1 MSFKLLSLDDDALR
15 VVLTDLPLDELRF
28 IGATCKTLRVL
39 VAPAILCRLCWAR
52 AFHTV
57 SHKARTVP
65 GITSRLHLAEMH
77 PNVLQTY
84 RTLLAPG
91 FRRRKEAYFKLF
103 QRIEFLKKQLDA
115 RPLPL
120 TRRLHVEYQAKLDSL
135 AIDHVEAP
143 MLKLYALHAEFNIPE
158 E

>member
-15 VVLTDLPLDELRF
+15 VVLTDLPLVELRS

-52 AFHTV
+52 AFETV
-57 SHKARTVP
+57 CDRAKTLP
-65 GITSRLHLAEMH
+65 GNVSREHLADMH
-77 PNVLQTY
+77 PNVLETY
-84 RTLLAPG
+84 KGLLPQG
-91 FRRRKEAYFKLF
+91 FRRRQEAYFKLF
-103 QRIEFLKKQLDA
+103 RRIEALKQHLDA

-135 AIDHVEAP
+135 AIDYVEAP
-143 MLKLYALHAEFNIPE
+143 MVTLHALHTEFNIPE

>member
-15 VVLTDLPLDELRF
+15 VVLTDLPLDELRLV
-28 IGATCKTLRVL
+28 GATCKTLRVL
-39 VAPAILCRLCWAR
+39 VAPAILCRLCWER
-52 AFHTV
+52 AFDTV
-57 SHKARTVP
+57 SLRAKRVP
-65 GITSRLHLAEMH
+65 KMTSRLHLAEMH

-91 FRRRKEAYFKLF
+91 FCRRKEVYFQLF
-103 QRIEFLKKQLDA
+103 RRIEFLKQQLDA

-120 TRRLHVEYQAKLDSL
+120 TRRLHVEYQLKLDSL

-143 MLKLYALHAEFNIPE
+143 MLKLHALHTEFNIPE

>member
-28 IGATCKTLRVL
+28 LGATCKTLRVL
-39 VAPAILCRLCWAR
+39 VAPAILCRLCWER
-52 AFHTV
+52 AFDTV
-57 SHKARTVP
+57 SLRAKRVP
-65 GITSRLHLAEMH
+65 KMTSRLHLAEMH

-91 FRRRKEAYFKLF
+91 FCRRKEVYFQLF
-103 QRIEFLKKQLDA
+103 KRIEFLKQQLDA

-143 MLKLYALHAEFNIPE
+143 MLKLHALHTEFNIPE